1 MLEALG
7 RRRAPHNRLAGPDL
21 VEILCH
27 LAQALRREVG
37 VFLDRHG
44 TVTHVVVSRRWQ
56 ELAEDIRRRSG
67 GRGAGL
73 RYIEAHPQPDGRPD
87 EGDARVLDR
96 LGLDLVLTAG
106 VYRGRPTELWVLG
119 PAQRGRRDGDGA
131 PALEG
136 PYGLDALG
144 HLELASRARLA
155 DAARR
160 AAPLVPTGAGE
171 PERAVLV
178 GLDRGDDGRSLD
190 ELAHLAETA
199 GAVPIATVVQRR
211 ARADPARFLGRGKVE
226 EIRRATEVHD
236 ATVVLVD
243 EELTPV
249 QQRTLEQDLCVK
261 ILDRTALVLDIF
273 AQRARSREGRL
284 QVELAQMT
292 YLLPRLT
299 GRGVWLSRLGGGIGT
314 RGPGE
319 TKLEVDRRRIR
330 QRITDLQRE
339 IAAIQRHRGRQRA
352 PRRDAATA
360 QVALVGYTN
369 AGKSTLLNAL
379 TGADAFVEDRL
390 FATLDPLV
398 RRLVLP
404 TRRPVVL
411 ADTVGFIQRLPT
423 ELIAAF
429 RGTLEEVVH
438 ADLLLHVVDASHP
451 DRERQARVVHDILED
466 LGAGDRPLVTVFN
479 KADRLSPEEIR
490 RLRTAD
496 PDAVVVSAVR
506 GDGLDELLHTIA
518 RRLPEPWIRVRVR
531 IPYDEGKL
539 LARLHAE
546 GRVLAQRYGA
556 TGITVDAELPGPL
569 AIHLRALRA
578 PAGRWG
584 TSTPGAAG
592 SR

>member
-7 RRRAPHNRLAGPDL
+7 RRRAPHNRLAGRDL

-44 TVTHVVVSRRWQ
+44 AVTHVVVSRRWQ
-56 ELAEDIRRRSG
+56 ELVEDIRRRSG
-67 GRGAGL
+67 GRGVGL

-96 LGLDLVLTAG
+96 LGLDLVLTTG
-106 VYRGRPTELWVLG
+106 TSRGRPTELWVLG
-119 PAQRGRRDGDGA
+119 PAQRGRREGDGA

-144 HLELASRARLA
+144 HLELASRARQA
-155 DAARR
+155 ETARR
-160 AAPLVPTGAGE
+160 AEPLVPTGAGE

-199 GAVPIATVVQRR
+199 GAVPLATVVQRR
-211 ARADPARFLGRGKVE
+211 GRADPARFLGRGKVE
-226 EIRRATEVHD
+226 EVRRATEVHD
-236 ATVVLVD
+236 ATVVIVD

-249 QQRTLEQDLCVK
+249 QQRTLEQDLGVK
-261 ILDRTALVLDIF
+261 VLDRTALVLDIF

-339 IAAIQRHRGRQRA
+339 IDAIQRHRGRQRA

-404 TRRPVVL
+404 TRRVVVL

-451 DRERQARVVHDILED
+451 DRERQARVVHEILED

-490 RLRTAD
+490 RLRAED

-531 IPYDEGKL
+531 IPYDEGRL

-556 TGITVDAELPGPL
+556 AGITVDAELPGPL
-569 AIHLRALRA
+569 AVQLRALRA
-578 PAGRWG
+578 PAER
-584 TSTPGAAG
+584 
-592 SR
+592 